1 MGSVANL
8 ILIHGYSQTLA
19 SSDAPI
25 TGLGQFILSNEKTDT
40 ETVRHISW
48 RKYQNSLETHARS
61 SQFTALPRSL
71 CSKY

>member
-25 TGLGQFILSNEKTDT
+25 TDLRQIILSNEKIDT
-40 ETVRHISW
+40 ETVSVT
-48 RKYQNSLETHARS
+48 SLGENIRTV
-61 SQFTALPRSL
+61 
-71 CSKY
+71 

>member
-19 SSDAPI
+19 SSEPI
-25 TGLGQFILSNEKTDT
+25 TGLGQFILTNKKKDT
-40 ETVRHISW
+40 GTVLRLLE

-61 SQFTALPRSL
+61 SQFNARPR
-71 CSKY
+71 Y